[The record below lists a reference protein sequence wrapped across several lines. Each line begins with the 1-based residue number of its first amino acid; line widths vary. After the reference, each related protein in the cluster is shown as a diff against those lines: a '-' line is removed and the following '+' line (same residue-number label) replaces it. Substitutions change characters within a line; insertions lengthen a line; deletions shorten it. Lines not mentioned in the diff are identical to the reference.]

1 MASQPVVKSL
11 EKMLDYC
18 AQKQKVISRNIANI
32 GTEHYQRQDLQFKDI
47 LSGQLNTHL
56 KVSEDRH
63 FNSLG
68 NSLTGSQYELTHD
81 TTEEKLSGINNVDI
95 DKEMAEMAENTLRF
109 KFAARKMSDYF
120 KSLQNVIKGGGGAA

>member
-18 AQKQKVISRNIANI
+18 TQKQKVISRNIANI
-32 GTEHYQRQDLQFKDI
+32 GTENYQRQDLQFKEI
-47 LSGQLNTHL
+47 LSDQFNTNL

-63 FNSLG
+63 FNSIN
-68 NSLTGSQYELTHD
+68 NSSTGSQYELTYD
-81 TTEEKLSGINNVDI
+81 TSEEKLSGINNVDI

-120 KSLQNVIKGGGGAA
+120 KSLQNVIKGGGGAS